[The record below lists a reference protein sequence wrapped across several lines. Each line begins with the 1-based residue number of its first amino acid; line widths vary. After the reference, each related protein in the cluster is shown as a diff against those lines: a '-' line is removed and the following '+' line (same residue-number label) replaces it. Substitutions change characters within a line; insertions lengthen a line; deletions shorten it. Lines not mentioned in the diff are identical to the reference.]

1 MAKTTKKPQA
11 STKPGAKKTTPK
23 AKAPAK
29 KATAKTTARTKPET
43 VQAKTTPIKTSSVK
57 RPPQTPGIPENVIND
72 VIAQLAA
79 VKTDLESYAA
89 HLRALDR
96 KRLQSIGTRKEG
108 FAQRAYRLAMDNPEF
123 LPNYLAQDRYTE
135 DYDHFMILQTA
146 VDLES
151 QVREL
156 LKNIN
161 IECMDYFYTDGLDFY
176 AAVREAAKR
185 RVDAAEAIHT
195 ELYDT
200 YFKKMGKKGETEPTE
215 KQQLRDAKGIIR
227 GTREGKFEAVNI
239 KPKATGGVHKVID
252 EQFKDT
258 AKFKETEEGEIDE

>member
-1 MAKTTKKPQA
+1 MAKKVTKK
-11 STKPGAKKTTPK
+11 T
-23 AKAPAK
+23 
-29 KATAKTTARTKPET
+29 TAKTTARVKPEIVQTKTTAVKTKP
-43 VQAKTTPIKTSSVK
+43 VK
-57 RPPQTPGIPENVIND
+57 RPPQTPSIPRSIIESIIDN
-72 VIAQLAA
+72 LANA
-79 VKTDLESYAA
+79 KTDLENYAA

-123 LPNYLAQDRYTE
+123 LPNYLEQERYAE
-135 DYDHFMILQTA
+135 DCNRFLILQTA

-151 QVREL
+151 QIHEL

-200 YFKKMGKKGETEPTE
+200 YFKKMGNKHETEPTE
-215 KQQLRDAKGIIR
+215 KQQLKDAKAIIL
-227 GTREGKFEAVNI
+227 GTKEGKFEAINI
-239 KPKATGGVHKVID
+239 KPKAAGGVHKVID
-252 EQFKDT
+252 EQFKNS
-258 AKFKETEEGEIDE
+258 AHFKESEIDN